1 MVPIIYFILLS
12 VVCVAIIGVFFAVYS
27 SKHKRLSSEL
37 VQAREELQNLGHQ
50 LETARRN
57 EEALNKKVLYL
68 SCKIKVEE
76 IKQKLEELQTKARK
90 AKRGN
95 RWRGVAKTAFR
106 VLSIGS
112 GFGLPGGELLPDIP
126 LPSPDIGGLLNGV
139 DIDGLS
145 PEDYDFEEL
154 SGIFEGPPELGDQA
168 LAAIDLENLA
178 GYEAQL
184 DQTLQELNKA
194 LASFDN

>member
-1 MVPIIYFILLS
+1 MEQGDKNHAL
-12 VVCVAIIGVFFAVYS
+12 
-27 SKHKRLSSEL
+27 L
-37 VQAREELQNLGHQ
+37 VQD

-68 SCKIKVEE
+68 SCKIKAEE
-76 IKQKLEELQTKARK
+76 IKPKLEELQTKARK

-95 RWRGVAKTAFR
+95 LWRGVAKTAFR
-106 VLSIGS
+106 TVLIAGS
-112 GFGLPGGELLPDIP
+112 VFGLPGLDLLPDIP
-126 LPSPDIGGLLNGV
+126 LPSPDIGALLNGV
-139 DIDGLS
+139 DIDGLL

-154 SGIFEGPPELGDQA
+154 SGIFEGAPELGDQA